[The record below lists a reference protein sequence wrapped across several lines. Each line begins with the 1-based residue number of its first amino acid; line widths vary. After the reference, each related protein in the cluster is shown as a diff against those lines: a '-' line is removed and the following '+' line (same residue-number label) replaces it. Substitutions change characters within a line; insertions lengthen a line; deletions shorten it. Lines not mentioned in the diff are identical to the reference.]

1 MVEYKM
7 NYKDCKYNTSGVHN
21 FVGYCSL
28 PKYKSEY
35 GQRLVKCCQEICADF
50 EPKGDSDE

>member
-1 MVEYKM
+1 MD
-7 NYKDCKYNTSGVHN
+7 YKDCKYNTSGVPN

-28 PKYKSEY
+28 PKYKTET
-35 GQRLVKCCQEICADF
+35 GKRLVECCQEICADF

>member
-1 MVEYKM
+1 M
-7 NYKDCKYNTSGVHN
+7 NYKDCKYNTSGVSN

-50 EPKGDSDE
+50 EPKGDSDD

>member
-1 MVEYKM
+1 MD
-7 NYKDCKYNTSGVHN
+7 YKDCKYNTSEVSS

-35 GQRLVKCCQEICADF
+35 GQRLVKCCKRYVQILNLR
-50 EPKGDSDE
+50 G